1 MLGGPELFRKMFRT
15 RLFIDCY
22 WLCVCLQPVTKHTLH
37 THLNSLLSEVMDQSL
52 APPGS
57 GPELVANKYYKRPI
71 NFSQDPG
78 LLFCHNPHPCLLYTA
93 AFKRTFVV
101 HACVHVRVCV
111 YVCVLHRCVHLCIGQ
126 MLM

>member
-1 MLGGPELFRKMFRT
+1 MLGGPELLRKMFRT
-15 RLFIDCY
+15 RRFIDCY

-37 THLNSLLSEVMDQSL
+37 SLLSEVMDQSP

-57 GPELVANKYYKRPI
+57 GPELVANKYYTRLISFP
-71 NFSQDPG
+71 QDPG
-78 LLFCHNPHPCLLYTA
+78 LMFCHNHHPCLLYIV

-111 YVCVLHRCVHLCIGQ
+111 TQIVHLCIEQ